1 MTDDLLAKELVEAVF
16 QRLQKNVL
24 GRVPESNE
32 SVEFQRLALRT
43 LEELRDSLKH
53 DPAWLEAA
61 LKDHRKRKQATNTS

>member
-1 MTDDLLAKELVEAVF
+1 MTDDLLANELVEAVF

-24 GRVPESNE
+24 GRVPESSE

-43 LEELRDSLKH
+43 LEELRDSLKQ

-61 LKDHRKRKQATNTS
+61 LKDHRNRKPASNRS